1 LKAKNAIDTML
12 KEIQRKSGTVTVIGE
27 LGAPQIELLKV
38 LLGHAWSK
46 IFITQTHDIQFAEL
60 ANAIGLDP
68 RDIEGM
74 KSALRALLAISVETH
89 LSGGD
94 FRVNKLLS
102 EAEIRNGAI
111 YYSFPPVIRNQLR
124 CKLPLNRSLGELH

>member
-1 LKAKNAIDTML
+1 MKAKNAIEGML

-27 LGAPQIELLKV
+27 FSAPQIELV
-38 LLGHAWSK
+38 TILLGHACSTPLS
-46 IFITQTHDIQFAEL
+46 TQTHEIHFAEL
-60 ANAIGLDP
+60 ANAIGLDSK
-68 RDIEGM
+68 DIEGM

-89 LSGGD
+89 LSGGY

-102 EAEIRNGAI
+102 EAEIRDGTI

-124 CKLPLNRSLGELH
+124 CSLLLSQNLGERR